1 MAKTIQATEI
11 PLDKLVVSKFNVRK
25 NLGDLSELV
34 NSIRLKGVLQPI
46 VVRPSGNKYEVV
58 IGSRRL
64 AAARELRLPTIPAII
79 REMDDQEALLE
90 SLTENFQRNNLQP
103 REQGEAVNFLRNT
116 FKMTQQEVAKQL
128 GLAQSRISEIEVAYQ
143 LLIKLEE
150 SGRRVEFYPRKEAR
164 ERGDAVPFEHTY
176 MVATAFEN
184 PEVRQVFR
192 NMPEERVE
200 EKKIELIKAVAPLTE
215 ERAKKVI
222 DEFKMYPE
230 KPIEDVKKRA
240 LAEETGVALETYLA
254 PSVARKLRERA
265 EKEGKPFTE
274 MATEL
279 VERSLSV
286 PAPEEETRVEEYGRV
301 ELPEDPL
308 PLQIHH
314 KFMWNLERMDGRY
327 DFYTIGYS
335 QVPDVNSLIEKL
347 KCVEIKT
354 LIDIRHDPVSQYRPE
369 FSKDNLTRAL
379 KEAGISYVHHP
390 ELGVPREERAK
401 VTRLED
407 FDSLWKWY
415 DKNVVPKL
423 DNVLKAGKLFE
434 HAKPYAFMCVELD
447 PTRCHRHRLALGLE
461 KKGLKGYDL

>member
-1 MAKTIQATEI
+1 MSKPMRATEI
-11 PLDKLVVSKFNVRK
+11 ELDKLVVSKFNVRK
-25 NLGDLSELV
+25 NVGDISELV

-46 VVRPSGNKYEVV
+46 VVRPSGEKYEVI

-64 AAARELRLPTIPAII
+64 VAARECGLRTIPAII
-79 REMDDQEALLE
+79 REVDDREALLE

-116 FKMTQQEVAKQL
+116 FKMTQQDVARQL
-128 GLAQSRISEIEVAYQ
+128 GLAQSRVSVIEVTYQ

-150 SGRRVEFYPRKEAR
+150 SGRRVEFYPKKEDR
-164 ERGDAVPFEHTY
+164 EKGEAVPFEHTY

-192 NMPEERVE
+192 NMPSDRVE

-215 ERAKKVI
+215 ERAKKVV

-230 KPIEDVKKRA
+230 KPIEEVKKRA
-240 LAEETGVALETYLA
+240 LAEETGVALETYLR
-254 PSVARKLRERA
+254 PSVARRVREIA

-279 VERSLSV
+279 VERSVSI
-286 PAPEEETRVEEYGRV
+286 APIEGEARDREDGRV

-308 PLQIHH
+308 PIQIHH
-314 KFMWNLERMDGRY
+314 KLMWNLERMDGRY

-347 KCVEIKT
+347 KLVGVKT

-369 FSKDNLTRAL
+369 FSKDNLARAL
-379 KEAGISYVHHP
+379 RAAGIDYVSQP

-401 VTRLED
+401 VSRLED
-407 FDSLWKWY
+407 FDDLWRWY
-415 DKNVVPKL
+415 DRNVVPKL
-423 DNVLKAGKLFE
+423 DNVLKAGKLRE
-434 HAKPYAFMCVELD
+434 HDRPYAFMCVELD
-447 PTRCHRHRLALGLE
+447 PTKCHRHRLALGLE
-461 KKGLKGYDL
+461 KRGLKVYDL

>member
-1 MAKTIQATEI
+1 MSKPMRATEI
-11 PLDKLVVSKFNVRK
+11 DLDKLVVSKFNVRK
-25 NLGDLSELV
+25 NIGDISELV

-46 VVRPSGNKYEVV
+46 VIRPSGNKYEVV

-79 REMDDQEALLE
+79 REMDDREALLE
-90 SLTENFQRNNLQP
+90 SLTENLQRNNLEP
-103 REQGEAVNFLRNT
+103 REQGEAVNLLVNEFG
-116 FKMTQQEVAKQL
+116 FTQQRVAREL
-128 GLAQSRISEIEVAYQ
+128 GITQQRVSQIDTAYN
-143 LLIKLEE
+143 LIVKLEE
-150 SGRRVEFYPRKEAR
+150 GGRRVEFYPRR
-164 ERGDAVPFEHTY
+164 EEREEGNAVPFAHTY
-176 MVATAFEN
+176 LVASAFEN

-192 NMPEERVE
+192 NTPTERVE
-200 EKKIELIKAVAPLTE
+200 EKKLELVKAVTPLTE

-230 KPIEDVKKRA
+230 RPIEEVKKRA
-240 LAEETGVALETYLA
+240 LAEETGVALETYLR
-254 PSVARKLRERA
+254 PSVARKVREIA

-279 VERSLSV
+279 VERSISV
-286 PAPEEETRVEEYGRV
+286 SAPEEETRTEEYGRV

-314 KFMWNLERMDGRY
+314 KLMWNLERIDGQY

-347 KCVEIKT
+347 KRVGVKT

-369 FSKDNLTRAL
+369 FSKDNLAKAL
-379 KEAGISYVHHP
+379 KEAGIGYVSHP

-407 FDSLWKWY
+407 FDNLWKWY
-415 DKNVVPKL
+415 DRNIVPKL
-423 DNVLKAGKLFE
+423 DNVLKTGKLRE
-434 HAKPYAFMCVELD
+434 HDKPYAFMCVEFD
-447 PTRCHRHRLALGLE
+447 PTKCHRHRLALGLE
-461 KKGLKGYDL
+461 KRGQKGYDL